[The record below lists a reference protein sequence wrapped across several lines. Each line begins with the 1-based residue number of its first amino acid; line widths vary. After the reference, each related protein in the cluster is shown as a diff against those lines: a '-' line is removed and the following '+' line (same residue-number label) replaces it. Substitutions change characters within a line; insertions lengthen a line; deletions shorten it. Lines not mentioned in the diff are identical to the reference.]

1 VCPIF
6 LLRAQTVCGV
16 APQKWLHII
25 KASMICHK
33 IIGVYEVTLCIM
45 ARRDAPMNKE
55 KRLSFD
61 GRDRYVER

>member
-1 VCPIF
+1 
-6 LLRAQTVCGV
+6 
-16 APQKWLHII
+16 
-25 KASMICHK
+25 
-33 IIGVYEVTLCIM
+33 M